1 MLLSETKILAKPYLG
16 NFSLFYALL
25 SKIIIYYIFSN
36 IISGQQTDIG
46 VLTDFT
52 RPTSGVR
59 ILEFESEIG
68 SQTYDVEL
76 WDCSGDLE
84 QGKIE

>member
-1 MLLSETKILAKPYLG
+1 MVTPVLIK
-16 NFSLFYALL
+16 
-25 SKIIIYYIFSN
+25 IFSN

-59 ILEFESEIG
+59 IIEFESEIAN
-68 SQTYDVEL
+68 QTYDVEL

-84 QGKIE
+84 QGNKWA

>member
-1 MLLSETKILAKPYLG
+1 MIPKHIKISLTRKVSYKKDHPV
-16 NFSLFYALL
+16 NF
-25 SKIIIYYIFSN
+25 IFSN

-59 ILEFESEIG
+59 IIEFESEIAN
-68 SQTYDVEL
+68 QTYDVEL

-84 QGKIE
+84 QGKWE

>member
-1 MLLSETKILAKPYLG
+1 M
-16 NFSLFYALL
+16 
-25 SKIIIYYIFSN
+25 FSN

-59 ILEFESEIG
+59 IIEFESEIG
-68 SQTYDVEL
+68 NQTYDVEL

-84 QGKIE
+84 QGKWA